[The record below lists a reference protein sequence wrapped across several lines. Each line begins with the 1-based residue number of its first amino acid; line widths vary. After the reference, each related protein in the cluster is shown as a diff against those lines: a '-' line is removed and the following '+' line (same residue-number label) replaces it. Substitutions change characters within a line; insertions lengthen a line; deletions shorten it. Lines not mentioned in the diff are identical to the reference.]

1 MYSLKKMTSRLPLL
15 ALALIATLGLL
26 GETAVAQIDGGAGI
40 DDLTDLQNNAGGGG
54 GDIAGGGDLET
65 VEPIR
70 LGFDIEDVR
79 NQGFVGPAAPT
90 IEENGFVGPPS
101 PNNPLGLSLIHI

>member
-40 DDLTDLQNNAGGGG
+40 DDLTNLQNNAGGGGGG

-65 VEPIR
+65 VEPI
-70 LGFDIEDVR
+70 
-79 NQGFVGPAAPT
+79 
-90 IEENGFVGPPS
+90 
-101 PNNPLGLSLIHI
+101 LSLIHI